1 VGRPQT
7 GLSPIVK
14 QLRPH
19 HKSLARALVGGGLT
33 PGELCTAFG
42 FTPGHMSRILQSPL
56 FKAEVDRLERMADG
70 EAMDLRASLR
80 DMAERSLEVLDEDLE
95 IPVTSLQ
102 LRYLRNKTAMDV
114 LDRVG
119 LRKNEASMGSGN
131 TSLQQIQINVANMST
146 DALREQVMTLVRSSE
161 QIDDDVA

>member
-1 VGRPQT
+1 
-7 GLSPIVK
+7 
-14 QLRPH
+14 
-19 HKSLARALVGGGLT
+19 
-33 PGELCTAFG
+33 
-42 FTPGHMSRILQSPL
+42 MSRILQSPL